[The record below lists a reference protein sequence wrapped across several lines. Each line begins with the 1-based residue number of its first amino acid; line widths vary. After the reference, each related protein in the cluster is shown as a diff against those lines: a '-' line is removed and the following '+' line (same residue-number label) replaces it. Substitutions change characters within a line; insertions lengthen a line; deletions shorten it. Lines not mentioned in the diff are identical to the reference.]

1 MVGGS
6 NLPPTIQASA
16 KFRDFVGLCLR
27 RRGHGAIY
35 VVKLSA
41 RRLTST
47 ERNPFLCYF
56 ECYRGIISQLKGSFC
71 FNLLA
76 FSVCFVGLSHICGKP
91 VRRATLLSVK
101 NLQSSDSRSVK
112 VNVQ

>member
-1 MVGGS
+1 MGRY
-6 NLPPTIQASA
+6 T
-16 KFRDFVGLCLR
+16 
-27 RRGHGAIY
+27 

-47 ERNPFLCYF
+47 ERQPFLCFF
-56 ECYRGIISQLKGSFC
+56 ECYRYLMSQLKGSFS
-71 FNLLA
+71 FDLLA

>member
-1 MVGGS
+1 MGRF
-6 NLPPTIQASA
+6 T
-16 KFRDFVGLCLR
+16 
-27 RRGHGAIY
+27 

-41 RRLTST
+41 RRLIST
-47 ERNPFLCYF
+47 ERHSFLCYF
-56 ECYRGIISQLKGSFC
+56 EYDRCMMSQLKGSFS

-112 VNVQ
+112 VNIQ